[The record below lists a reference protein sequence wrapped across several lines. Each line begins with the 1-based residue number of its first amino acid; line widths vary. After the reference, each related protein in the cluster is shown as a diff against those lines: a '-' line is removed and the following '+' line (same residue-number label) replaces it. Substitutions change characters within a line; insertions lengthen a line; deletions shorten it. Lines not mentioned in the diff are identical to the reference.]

1 MVRVRRFWIEYKYSI
16 PYTSYIILHLT
27 DIHYPLS
34 NICIPM
40 RILSIE
46 TSCDETAAAIL
57 EMKGSAPVLLANIVS
72 SQADAHV
79 KFGGVVPQLA
89 ARMHIE
95 NITPVLDAT
104 LAEAK
109 LTQDD
114 IDLIAVTQG
123 PGLIPALLIGV
134 SAAKTLSLLWKKP
147 LMGIHHIEGH
157 IYANFIKQKNTENR
171 ISNIDTDKNP
181 VRSDSTFNIPYSTF
195 PLIALVVSGGHTQLV
210 LMRDHFQYEILGETE
225 DDAVGEAFD
234 KVARMLGLEYPGGP
248 VVARKADAFRD
259 NNNQE
264 PKSKNQKFEFPR
276 PMLNSGD
283 YRFSFSGLKTSV
295 LYFLK
300 KNEDRIRDE
309 TFINEVCHEFQ
320 EAVIDVL
327 VEKSRQAIEKFQPK
341 TFVIAGGVS
350 ANVRLRNQLR
360 TMIEEEF
367 PDTVFSMPE
376 LSHALDN
383 AAMIGS
389 AAAYRYERMTED
401 QKNSLNENWRDLEA
415 SASLTLSNL

>member
-1 MVRVRRFWIEYKYSI
+1 
-16 PYTSYIILHLT
+16 
-27 DIHYPLS
+27 
-34 NICIPM
+34 M

-57 EMKGSAPVLLANIVS
+57 EMKDGTPILLANVVS
-72 SQADAHV
+72 SQADMHA

-104 LAEAK
+104 LREAN
-109 LTQDD
+109 LTSDD
-114 IDLIAVTQG
+114 IDLIAVTSG

-134 SAAKTLSLLWKKP
+134 SAAKTLSLIWKKP

-157 IYANFIKQKNTENR
+157 IYANFIQDKMSENSKTQITKTKQV
-171 ISNIDTDKNP
+171 DGD
-181 VRSDSTFNIPYSTF
+181 TF

-234 KVARMLGLEYPGGP
+234 KVARMLGLAYPGGP
-248 VVARKADAFRD
+248 IVAKRADNFRNAKPPIVIPD
-259 NNNQE
+259 PPAGGGNPCLPAGRQVPQNSLDPRVKPE
-264 PKSKNQKFEFPR
+264 DDSLVKFPR
-276 PMLNSGD
+276 PMIKSGN
-283 YRFSFSGLKTSV
+283 YQFSFSGLKTSV

-300 KNEDRIRDE
+300 KNEDKIQDE

-320 EAVIDVL
+320 EAVVDVL
-327 VEKSRQAIEKFQPK
+327 VEKSKQAIMEFRPK

-350 ANVRLRNQLR
+350 ANVRLRNQLHN
-360 TMIEEEF
+360 MI
-367 PDTVFSMPE
+367 DTTNSGETAVSAAVSPLFVQFSMPE
-376 LSHALDN
+376 LSHSLDN
-383 AAMIGS
+383 AAMIGA
-389 AAAYRYERMTED
+389 AAAYRYERMSGE
-401 QKNSLNENWRDLEA
+401 QRKSLDTNWQTLEA

>member
-1 MVRVRRFWIEYKYSI
+1 
-16 PYTSYIILHLT
+16 
-27 DIHYPLS
+27 
-34 NICIPM
+34 M

>member
-1 MVRVRRFWIEYKYSI
+1 
-16 PYTSYIILHLT
+16 
-27 DIHYPLS
+27 
-34 NICIPM
+34 M

-46 TSCDETAAAIL
+46 TSCDETAAAIIV
-57 EMKGSAPVLLANIVS
+57 MRDGTPILLANVVS
-72 SQADAHV
+72 SQADMHA

-95 NITPVLDAT
+95 NITPVLAAT

-109 LTQDD
+109 LVKDD
-114 IDLIAVTQG
+114 IDLIAVTEG

-147 LMGIHHIEGH
+147 LIGIHHIEGH
-157 IYANFIKQKNTENR
+157 IYANFIKQKNIENR

-210 LMRDHFQYEILGETE
+210 LMREHFQYEILGETE

-234 KVARMLGLEYPGGP
+234 KVARMLGLPYPGGP

-264 PKSKNQKFEFPR
+264 PKSNNQKFEFPR
-276 PMLNSGD
+276 PMINSGN
-283 YRFSFSGLKTSV
+283 YNFSFSGLKTSV

-300 KNEDRIRDE
+300 KNEDRMKDE
-309 TFINEVCHEFQ
+309 TFIDEVCHEFQ
-320 EAVIDVL
+320 EAVVDVL
-327 VEKSRQAIEKFQPK
+327 VEKSKQAIEEFQPK

-360 TMIEEEF
+360 TMIVEEF
-367 PDTVFSMPE
+367 PDTTFSMPE
-376 LSHALDN
+376 FTHSLDN
-383 AAMIGS
+383 AAMIG
-389 AAAYRYERMTED
+389 AAAAFRYERMSEER
-401 QKNSLNENWRDLEA
+401 KAALNENWKTLEA